1 MKRFWSVL
9 IAFLLVCVLAAC
21 GADPIEK
28 DALSCE
34 SSSAES
40 LETNETQGQKNA
52 VKKAKSYLNVSAF
65 SRNGLVEQLKF
76 EGFTEEEATYGVEH
90 CGADWEEQAGKKA
103 QSYLTISS
111 FSYSGLVSQLE
122 FEGFSRDLAVKAAD
136 NCGADWKEQAAKKA
150 KSYLSFSSFS
160 RAGLIQQLEFE
171 GFTSEEAVYG
181 VEANGF

>member
-21 GADPIEK
+21 GADLIEKDAPSSESSSAPVEK

-76 EGFTEEEATYGVEH
+76 EGFTEEEAAYGVI
-90 CGADWEEQAGKKA
+90 
-103 QSYLTISS
+103 L
-111 FSYSGLVSQLE
+111 L
-122 FEGFSRDLAVKAAD
+122 
-136 NCGADWKEQAAKKA
+136 
-150 KSYLSFSSFS
+150 
-160 RAGLIQQLEFE
+160 
-171 GFTSEEAVYG
+171 
-181 VEANGF
+181 